1 MPNNRGRRRRRDGRS
16 GWPKA
21 DGRRRGR
28 GWRRRRRRP
37 GRQNGHWKR
46 HSYRLKPLRW
56 RYRRSRSFRR
66 GKKGGLNIVCNVR
79 YHGNGEKPQGI
90 SGYMNPE
97 PGQIQSRVRL
107 LPRLRRL
114 VVPPDGQAERIA
126 PGGIVI
132 PLRQPHLQGS
142 IFRRR
147 ALPGHPVGGM
157 QRDVKRPNWRG
168 TAGTSRNS
176 SAGCATAIL
185 PGNSTTTE
193 PSGDATDAPGSRG
206 PSDSPGPGK
215 KGESSDTGNQGSG
228 AGRSVRVSDASR
240 PPPPNKNTPPAT
252 PKASKAIP
260 AHRNTNNNPF
270 PRRRL
275 LRARYIAMGQQN

>member
-1 MPNNRGRRRRRDGRS
+1 MAAVDQQLMPNNRGRRRRRDGRS

-168 TAGTSRNS
+168 TAGRQFRQ
-176 SAGCATAIL
+176 SAGRHIPELQRRLRHRHTAGQQHHHGTIRGCHRCPRQPRAIGL
-185 PGNSTTTE
+185 PRPRKERRIKRYRQPRIRGGAICPGFRRIPAAAAEQEYAAGNAQSQQ
-193 PSGDATDAPGSRG
+193 
-206 PSDSPGPGK
+206 SDSGPQ
-215 KGESSDTGNQGSG
+215 E
-228 AGRSVRVSDASR
+228 
-240 PPPPNKNTPPAT
+240 
-252 PKASKAIP
+252 
-260 AHRNTNNNPF
+260 
-270 PRRRL
+270 
-275 LRARYIAMGQQN
+275 YE